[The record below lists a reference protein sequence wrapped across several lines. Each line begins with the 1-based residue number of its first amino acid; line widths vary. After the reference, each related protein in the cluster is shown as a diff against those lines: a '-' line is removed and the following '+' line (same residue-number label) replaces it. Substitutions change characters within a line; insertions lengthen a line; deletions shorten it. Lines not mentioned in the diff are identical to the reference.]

1 MTIDR
6 DDAACQ
12 LTLLR
17 GMRSP
22 FGFAIDFVFGE
33 IDIGSRDGD
42 AGFGAR
48 VDQVIC
54 GSPLSVCQ

>member
-12 LTLLR
+12 LGTALE
-17 GMRSP
+17 MRSP
-22 FGFAIDFVFGE
+22 FGFAVDLVFGE
-33 IDIGSRDGD
+33 IDIGSGESD

-48 VDQVIC
+48 VDQVIS
-54 GSPLSVCQ
+54 GGPLGTCQ